1 MKTFNLTEG
10 VRMIIL
16 EKGERVT
23 KRQGID
29 GEVTVKRMHE
39 LGEEW
44 HDLKAIPAS
53 ELTEEMAKRF
63 FHDNFEYARIR
74 ETYLKAFVEL
84 IKLRLQSNGLELREG
99 ACEKCWSDAH
109 LRMQGT
115 DRSQTECYHE
125 LLEERKDNPCED
137 DRIPLSNILIN
148 KEK

>member
-1 MKTFNLTEG
+1 
-10 VRMIIL
+10 
-16 EKGERVT
+16 
-23 KRQGID
+23 
-29 GEVTVKRMHE
+29 MHE

-115 DRSQTECYHE
+115 DRSQQSVTMNYW
-125 LLEERKDNPCED
+125 RN
-137 DRIPLSNILIN
+137 
-148 KEK
+148 EKITPVKMIASPYLTF